1 MPTNDLNRR
10 TLLASVASAAVL
22 SAWQARAAGQQSGAG
37 GAGINNSDPRDPDGL
52 PFSQQIRVRS
62 ADIRIT
68 DKGIVV
74 ISNPGL
80 RAGLEQHRN
89 ATIELM
95 QKRVPGLRAGD
106 IGIDKQGR
114 VLLSNPEAGRL
125 IRDLT
130 QRPGDLNIFCS

>member
-1 MPTNDLNRR
+1 MPKNDLNRR

-37 GAGINNSDPRDPDGL
+37 GAGSNTDPRDPDGL
-52 PFSQQIRVRS
+52 PFSQEIRVRS

-80 RAGLEQHRN
+80 RASLEQN
-89 ATIELM
+89 SDATLEFM
-95 QKRVPGLRAGD
+95 RKRVPGLRAGD

-125 IRDLT
+125 IRELT

>member
-1 MPTNDLNRR
+1 MPDNDLNRR

-22 SAWQARAAGQQSGAG
+22 SAWQARAAGQQSGNE
-37 GAGINNSDPRDPDGL
+37 GAGNDIDLRDPDGL
-52 PFSQQIRVRS
+52 PFSQEIRVRS

-80 RAGLEQHRN
+80 RASLEQN
-89 ATIELM
+89 SAATLELM
-95 QKRVPGLRAGD
+95 RKRVPGLRAGD

-125 IRDLT
+125 IRELT